1 MVREDRSEAGF
12 SEVSEFHVSSDL
24 IPRVGPRARV
34 LLLGVRM
41 CRGDNIDAAH
51 DWNARVPVGFGFFLY
66 WPGFVQVTLN
76 IKRHLVC
83 PWLPLCTRAV

>member
-1 MVREDRSEAGF
+1 MVREDRSEAGV

-24 IPRVGPRARV
+24 IPRVSPKARV

-51 DWNARVPVGFGFFLY
+51 DWNARVPVGFGFFTGRAC
-66 WPGFVQVTLN
+66 PSDVEHKEAPRVS
-76 IKRHLVC
+76 LV
-83 PWLPLCTRAV
+83 WLRTRAV